1 MLGITALSGRLGRE
15 ERGRD
20 AARCG
25 GDRGGAP
32 AQAKQRRGKKGRG
45 RGGRL
50 TSGAG
55 VSVGDEKRERG
66 WRGSGSLGRKVR
78 LISFFFFSFCKPFS
92 IQFFFKSNSNQNPSN
107 FSQNFIN
114 LLDFTQATKNYA
126 KPNNDAQ
133 TLVVSKLIKLN

>member
-1 MLGITALSGRLGRE
+1 MLGITALSGRLGQE

-66 WRGSGSLGRKVR
+66 WWGSGSLGRKVR
-78 LISFFFFSFCKPFS
+78 LISFFSFPFANLFQYNS
-92 IQFFFKSNSNQNPSN
+92 FSNQI
-107 FSQNFIN
+107 Q
-114 LLDFTQATKNYA
+114 TKIL
-126 KPNNDAQ
+126 Q
-133 TLVVSKLIKLN
+133 TFHKIL